1 MIFRARI
8 ISFELRYTVPVHS
21 EVSISKV
28 KIMKGD
34 YTFWKMSKCDKN
46 AIQKVDMI
54 NKYQMSD

>member
-1 MIFRARI
+1 MRNNEFLVVIFNVTI
-8 ISFELRYTVPVHS
+8 VIHNPTW
-21 EVSISKV
+21 ISKV
-28 KIMKGD
+28 QNNEGWL